1 MLENSG
7 NILIYQTEKGE
18 TKVDVFFNED
28 TIWMTQRSMCELYQV
43 SKSSIS
49 EHIKNIYVDKEL
61 EPDSTVR
68 KFRTVQSE
76 GSRQVSRELDYYN
89 LDMILAVGYRVR
101 STVGTHFRNWASS
114 VLSEYMK
121 KGFALN
127 DERLKNPKKFGA
139 DYFDE
144 LLERIRDIRASE
156 NWASSVLSEYM
167 KKGFALNDERLKN
180 PKKFGADY
188 FDELLERIRDI
199 RASEKRVYLKVRDI
213 FATSIDYDPKSEQAD
228 KFFKTVQN
236 KLHYSV
242 HGHTA
247 PELIVERANSSKDNM
262 GLTSFKG
269 SKVRKS
275 DVTIAK
281 NYLNQEEIDNLNR
294 IVTMYLDY
302 AEDQARQHIPMYMND
317 WEQRLNIFLQF
328 MGRKVLSTNGTISR
342 EEADK
347 FAKEQYEIFNNHR
360 KKMEE
365 HEEIIDEL
373 PQLPKYP

>member
-1 MLENSG
+1 MLENTG
-7 NILIYQTEKGE
+7 NILIYQTEKGD
-18 TKVDVFFNED
+18 TKIDAYFNDE
-28 TIWMTQRSMCELYQV
+28 TIWMSQKSIAELYQTTPQN
-43 SKSSIS
+43 ITT
-49 EHIKNIYVDKEL
+49 HIKNIYGD
-61 EPDSTVR
+61 
-68 KFRTVQSE
+68 
-76 GSRQVSRELDYYN
+76 GELDENSTCKNYLQVQNEGIRSVQRTIKVYN
-89 LDMILAVGYRVR
+89 LSLILAIGYRVR
-101 STVGTHFRNWASS
+101 NNIGMHFRNWASS

-127 DERLKNPKKFGA
+127 DERLKNPKQ
-139 DYFDE
+139 
-144 LLERIRDIRASE
+144 
-156 NWASSVLSEYM
+156 
-167 KKGFALNDERLKN
+167 
-180 PKKFGADY
+180 FGADY

-247 PELIVERANSSKDNM
+247 PELIAERANSSKDNM

-281 NYLNQEEIDNLNR
+281 NYLNKEEIDNLNR

-302 AEDQARQHIPMYMND
+302 AEDQARQHIPMHMSD
-317 WEQRLNIFLQF
+317 WEQRLNVFLQF
-328 MGRKVLSTNGTISR
+328 MGRTVLSTNGTVTR
-342 EEADK
+342 EEADD
-347 FAKEQYEIFNNHR
+347 FAKKQYELFDKHR
-360 KKMEE
+360 KTLE
-365 HEEIIDEL
+365 HNAEVIDDLPEL
-373 PQLPKYP
+373 PKHS

>member
-1 MLENSG
+1 MLENTG
-7 NILIYQTEKGE
+7 NILIYQTEKGD
-18 TKVDVFFNED
+18 TKIDAYFNDE
-28 TIWMTQRSMCELYQV
+28 TIWMSQKSIAELYQTTPQN
-43 SKSSIS
+43 ITT
-49 EHIKNIYVDKEL
+49 HIKNIYGD
-61 EPDSTVR
+61 
-68 KFRTVQSE
+68 
-76 GSRQVSRELDYYN
+76 GELDENSTCKNYLQVQNEGIRSVQRTIKVYN
-89 LDMILAVGYRVR
+89 LSLILAIGYRVR
-101 STVGTHFRNWASS
+101 NNIGMHFRNWASS

-121 KGFALN
+121 KGFVLN
-127 DERLKNPKKFGA
+127 DERLKNPKQ
-139 DYFDE
+139 
-144 LLERIRDIRASE
+144 
-156 NWASSVLSEYM
+156 
-167 KKGFALNDERLKN
+167 
-180 PKKFGADY
+180 FGADY

-281 NYLNQEEIDNLNR
+281 NYLNKEEIDNLNR

-302 AEDQARQHIPMYMND
+302 AEDQARQHIPMHMSD
-317 WEQRLNIFLQF
+317 WEQRLNAFLQF
-328 MGRKVLSTNGTISR
+328 MGRTVLSTNGTVTR
-342 EEADK
+342 EEADD
-347 FAKEQYEIFNNHR
+347 FAKKQYELFDKHR
-360 KKMEE
+360 KTLE
-365 HEEIIDEL
+365 HNAEVIDDLPEL
-373 PQLPKYP
+373 PKHS

>member
-1 MLENSG
+1 MNKGGFMLENTG
-7 NILIYQTEKGE
+7 NILIYQTEKGD
-18 TKVDVFFNED
+18 TKIDAYFNAE
-28 TIWMTQRSMCELYQV
+28 TIWMSQKSIAELYQTTPQN
-43 SKSSIS
+43 ITT
-49 EHIKNIYVDKEL
+49 HIRNIYND
-61 EPDSTVR
+61 
-68 KFRTVQSE
+68 
-76 GSRQVSRELDYYN
+76 GELDENSTCKDYLQVQNEGTRSVQRTIKVYN
-89 LDMILAVGYRVR
+89 LSLILAIGYRVR
-101 STVGTHFRNWASS
+101 NNIGMHFR
-114 VLSEYMK
+114 
-121 KGFALN
+121 
-127 DERLKNPKKFGA
+127 
-139 DYFDE
+139 
-144 LLERIRDIRASE
+144 

>member
-1 MLENSG
+1 MLENTG
-7 NILIYQTEKGE
+7 NILIYQTEKGD
-18 TKVDVFFNED
+18 TKIDAYFNDE
-28 TIWMTQRSMCELYQV
+28 TIWMSQKSIAELYQTTPQN
-43 SKSSIS
+43 ITT
-49 EHIKNIYVDKEL
+49 HIKNIYGD
-61 EPDSTVR
+61 
-68 KFRTVQSE
+68 
-76 GSRQVSRELDYYN
+76 GELDENSTCKNYLQVQNEGIRSVQRTIKVYN
-89 LDMILAVGYRVR
+89 LSLILAIGYRVR
-101 STVGTHFRNWASS
+101 NNIGMHFRNWASS

-127 DERLKNPKKFGA
+127 DERLKNPKQ
-139 DYFDE
+139 
-144 LLERIRDIRASE
+144 
-156 NWASSVLSEYM
+156 
-167 KKGFALNDERLKN
+167 
-180 PKKFGADY
+180 FGADY

-281 NYLNQEEIDNLNR
+281 NYLNKEEIDNLNR

-302 AEDQARQHIPMYMND
+302 AEDQARQHIPMHMSD
-317 WEQRLNIFLQF
+317 WEQRLNVFLQF
-328 MGRKVLSTNGTISR
+328 MGRTVLSTNGTVTR
-342 EEADK
+342 EEAND
-347 FAKEQYEIFNNHR
+347 FAKKQYELFDKHR
-360 KKMEE
+360 KTLE
-365 HEEIIDEL
+365 HNAEVIDDLPEL
-373 PQLPKYP
+373 PKHS